1 MHRIWFVV
9 VFSSLPAEGL
19 ELYNKHANKNLDSV
33 ATADWSSRSQR
44 NSKVLTYEDI
54 TPPTTCKHHLSGVDD
69 ATVFAALQ
77 SQPQKNPL
85 AASPRGSTL
94 LHSLQD
100 QKIFVAACLHQSVD
114 VLPHWEWELTRLL
127 LSLKKAGTNN
137 SFFVSIYESGS
148 HDGTAEYLAKLEQK
162 LHFMGIASKIVTGGI
177 TRQGAARIKFLAD
190 VRNKAMEPILA
201 STEKYDRVLW
211 LSDNLFCAD
220 GVLQMLAH
228 ALPKTQ
234 GGLGA
239 DAVCGMDYVHAADDS
254 CVFYDVWASH
264 DIAGNNF
271 DNTEPIVHAG
281 SKEAGNNRPGPGED
295 QLKAGEPFQVFSCW
309 NAMVV
314 FDADIFQKE
323 KLLFRTNREQLGE
336 CAVAETEFIFRDMW
350 SIGRGKIALSP
361 KGASSYVQSD
371 FDKCAIGKQ
380 PEVFDTA
387 TPVMWK
393 PAPEQVSCCALEPSS
408 DYVDFGTCT
417 KELWNRFGGPP
428 RGSQD
433 PTLLQADSVPAAL
446 RLSPSLLQVGLDT
459 HHPRT
464 WHLPG
469 ACASL
474 AVVVFSYMY
483 LQGLN
488 KSNEVKNLYV
498 VIFFWMTMS
507 LLMNLLNKQCT
518 LLLHCPFTLVLIQ
531 MLVAVVMLARTPIS
545 GMKREDLWRWCALSV
560 LFGMM
565 LCSSMF
571 AITHCSV
578 TEYLVLRNCLP
589 ILTLPVEKAV
599 LPNSAP
605 ASRSMVFSLCVIALG
620 ASMYAR
626 FAPGYSA
633 SSAGLVW
640 VVINGIVTVVHRCL
654 ERKILTS
661 DMKLS
666 FEAMTLINNVIPL
679 APVAMLAWATGETQ
693 QWPKYTYLLHEPLS
707 IAVLACAGI
716 VGMCLGQS
724 SIMVQKCV
732 TATSMMVLQ
741 SWNKLFIILGA
752 MLLFHERFTP
762 ISCLGCA
769 LSLSGCVGFGMAQN
783 AAKAKSQ
790 EQQPLLPTNAESRD
804 KQ

>member
-1 MHRIWFVV
+1 MRCILLFAVC
-9 VFSSLPAEGL
+9 SSLCAEGL
-19 ELYNKHANKNLDSV
+19 ELHNKHANQKHGSIAKNSGLTFKDS
-33 ATADWSSRSQR
+33 DS
-44 NSKVLTYEDI
+44 
-54 TPPTTCKHHLSGVDD
+54 PTTCKHHLSGVDN
-69 ATVFAALQ
+69 AAVFASLQ
-77 SQPQKNPL
+77 SQGSQL
-85 AASPRGSTL
+85 ATPTKGSPL
-94 LHSLQD
+94 LHSLQN
-100 QKIFVAACLHQSVD
+100 QKIFVAACLHDSVN

-127 LSLKKAGTNN
+127 LSLKKAGNNN
-137 SFFVSIYESGS
+137 SFFVSVYESGS
-148 HDGTAEYLAKLEQK
+148 HDGTVEYLAKLEKK
-162 LHFMGIASKIVTGGI
+162 LAFMGVPSKIVTGGI
-177 TRQGAARIKFLAD
+177 TRNGGARIKFLAD

-201 STEKYDRVLW
+201 STQKYDRVLW

-239 DAVCGMDYVHAADDS
+239 DAVCGMDYVHAHDDS

-271 DNTEPIVHAG
+271 DNTDPIVHAG
-281 SKEAGNNRPGPGED
+281 SKDAGDNRPGPGEA
-295 QLKAGEPFQVFSCW
+295 QLVAGEPFQVFSCW

-314 FDADIFQKE
+314 FDAEVFQKE
-323 KLLFRTNREQLGE
+323 KLLFRTNREALGE

-361 KGASSYVQSD
+361 KAASSYVQSD
-371 FDKCAIGKQ
+371 FDKCAIDKQ
-380 PEVFDTA
+380 PTDFAKA

-393 PAPEQVSCCALEPSS
+393 PAPKQVTCCALTPWS
-408 DYVDFGTCT
+408 DYVDFSTCT
-417 KELWNRFGGPP
+417 KELWNRFGSVP
-428 RGSQD
+428 RGSLD
-433 PTLLQADSVPAAL
+433 PSLLQAHSAE
-446 RLSPSLLQVGLDT
+446 LSPSLLQIGIQT
-459 HHPRT
+459 HHPT
-464 WHLPG
+464 PWHLPG

-474 AVVVFSYMY
+474 VVVVFSYMY

-488 KSNEVKNLYV
+488 KSGEVQNLYV

-531 MLVAVVMLARTPIS
+531 MLVAVAMLARTPMS
-545 GMKREDLWRWCALSV
+545 GLKKDDLWRWCALSV

-599 LPNSAP
+599 LPSSAP
-605 ASRSMVFSLCVIALG
+605 ASRSMVLSLFVIALG
-620 ASMYAR
+620 ASLYAR
-626 FAPGYSA
+626 FAAGYST

-640 VVINGIVTVVHRCL
+640 VVINGVVTVLHRCL

-661 DMKLS
+661 DMRMS

-693 QWPKYTYLLHEPLS
+693 QWHQYTHLLHEPLA
-707 IAVLACAGI
+707 IAVLVCAGI

-752 MLLFHERFTP
+752 MMLFHERFTP
-762 ISCLGCA
+762 MSCLGCA
-769 LSLSGCVGFGMAQN
+769 LSLSGCVAFGMAQN
-783 AAKAKSQ
+783 AAKAKSL
-790 EQQPLLPTNAESRD
+790 EHQPLLPTTKSPSIE
-804 KQ
+804 K